1 VTKSNII
8 ASSVPGKIFH
18 NTTITNT
25 RWKITI
31 IQACQAQHRK
41 EGKRRKTKPGFGHIP
56 FFVQVLNEIQGKL
69 SFWEEIF

>member
-1 VTKSNII
+1 M
-8 ASSVPGKIFH
+8 
-18 NTTITNT
+18 
-25 RWKITI
+25 I

-69 SFWEEIF
+69 SF